1 MGLFGGLK
9 WKNQQVRAGDPSEMR
24 MDAMRYDDAGNLMP
38 GGLIQGGETSLE
50 TLPGYYE
57 GGDKFTGQDVVKML
71 LASVSDA
78 GLRNR
83 GHESNAMGNMNQF
96 RLSAI
101 EMAKK
106 AQEQQAQMQA
116 ARQRA
121 IAAGVDPARAEM
133 MASGDPNPAEWMPK
147 AGNPY
152 RFEDNAGN
160 VWEIGDDKQ
169 PRRIFTDE
177 IPKMYIQGDQA
188 INVPNPWATQGAP
201 TAPVGK
207 LTPLGGAG
215 GNASGGFR
223 GPPHYRR

>member
-57 GGDKFTGQDVVKML
+57 GGDKFTGQDLVKML

-106 AQEQQAQMQA
+106 QAAEQEQQQALMEA
-116 ARQRA
+116 ARQRGINPA
-121 IAAGVDPARAEM
+121 DVTLAQGGLGGIIPKGDEPTGFMRNEQYVQQRYGPEAAKAYAVPGLYGMTRGPDGKMYPITPSQAPDTLSDDEWNALPGG
-133 MASGDPNPAEWMPK
+133 ASG
-147 AGNPY
+147 
-152 RFEDNAGN
+152 NARG
-160 VWEIGDDKQ
+160 GFP
-169 PRRIFTDE
+169 PRR
-177 IPKMYIQGDQA
+177 
-188 INVPNPWATQGAP
+188 
-201 TAPVGK
+201 
-207 LTPLGGAG
+207 
-215 GNASGGFR
+215 
-223 GPPHYRR
+223 RR